1 MKYSEP
7 ILQELKD
14 CKAGEQIRL
23 TFTSQA
29 SVGIMSEAEYR
40 RWKAETRTSYFIG
53 LISDDESD
61 SEACFTIP
69 ADGNYYLCIE
79 SHDDCPRPELKSIER
94 KAVDTFI
101 FNGENEQKKIVRR
114 VPGEDTRVCSIPQWE
129 KKVGIALRDPFVCF
143 SCNTV
148 RPASSL
154 RCIPVKIASFLERD
168 IYSVPVCPECLKKAE
183 GHAFI
188 TPALALV
195 RVEAEKK
202 PVAKQ
207 SRRTYL
213 QTHQ

>member
-40 RWKAETRTSYFIG
+40 RWKAETRTKYFIG
-53 LISDDESD
+53 LNADNESD

-69 ADGNYYLCIE
+69 ADGSYYLHIE
-79 SHDDCPRPELKSIER
+79 SHLGCPNPELKSIER
-94 KAVDTFI
+94 KTIDTFI
-101 FNGENEQKKIVRR
+101 FNGENEKKKIVRR
-114 VPGEDTRVCSIPQWE
+114 TLEEGTRVCSIPQWE
-129 KKVGIALRDPFVCF
+129 KKVGVALHDPFVCF

-168 IYSVPVCPECLKKAE
+168 IYLVPVCPECLQKAE
-183 GHAFI
+183 GHSFI
-188 TPALALV
+188 TPAMALV
-195 RVEAEKK
+195 RME
-202 PVAKQ
+202 
-207 SRRTYL
+207 SRIR
-213 QTHQ
+213 QTVKISIFDYDSKE